1 MPSDGTATAGGAGG
15 VWLAPISTGAASS
28 AVQNID
34 RLKRWVIAGI
44 LCMFGR
50 NLRLIR
56 AGSKRN
62 AARHRYVG
70 RIA

>member
-1 MPSDGTATAGGAGG
+1 MKGTISLVVAGSTSGDRVGGGEPRRAGGGAGG

-44 LCMFGR
+44 LCIF
-50 NLRLIR
+50 
-56 AGSKRN
+56 
-62 AARHRYVG
+62 
-70 RIA
+70 